1 MAYIDGAIDDAV
13 SANAQN
19 FNELEG
25 VPINE
30 GPDGR
35 VYSGGRG
42 W

>member
-1 MAYIDGAIDDAV
+1 MAYINSAIYDAV

-35 VYSGGRG
+35 VYGGGRG